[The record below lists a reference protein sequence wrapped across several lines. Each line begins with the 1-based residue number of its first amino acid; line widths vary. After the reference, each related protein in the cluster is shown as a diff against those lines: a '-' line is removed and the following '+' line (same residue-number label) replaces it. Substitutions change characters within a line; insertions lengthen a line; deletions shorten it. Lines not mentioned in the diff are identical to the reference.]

1 MEEILDTWPH
11 KSLNEKW
18 KWKVWVLPW
27 FFSFLSF
34 THIISGKRGR
44 EKISS
49 AKVRTSLVPAK
60 KTWVTEA
67 AELTSAG
74 CARGAEQKALDSIH
88 MSALHHVFCEHIVMF
103 CMILSDLWRYDLSHR
118 KYKGLLLSLGLD
130 TQKFTWIMKN
140 PCVKLMWVCH
150 SNFILVRWFIYLS
163 KMVYRNHNQH
173 GLLQ

>member
-74 CARGAEQKALDSIH
+74 CARGAEQKALDSIYVC
-88 MSALHHVFCEHIVMF
+88 SAPCLLWAYCHVLH
-103 CMILSDLWRYDLSHR
+103 DPLWSLKIYDLSHR

>member
-74 CARGAEQKALDSIH
+74 CARGAEQKALDSIY
-88 MSALHHVFCEHIVMF
+88 MSALHHVCCEHIVMF
-103 CMILSDLWRYDLSHR
+103 CMILCDLWRYMTLVIENTKDFYFPWDWIHKNSHGSW
-118 KYKGLLLSLGLD
+118 K
-130 TQKFTWIMKN
+130 THVWN
-140 PCVKLMWVCH
+140 
-150 SNFILVRWFIYLS
+150 
-163 KMVYRNHNQH
+163 
-173 GLLQ
+173 

>member
-1 MEEILDTWPH
+1 MRNENGKFGFCLDFSPFCLSPTLFQGSEEEKRFHQP
-11 KSLNEKW
+11 KSEHLWCLQKRHGSQKLLSWLLQDVQGELNRRLW
-18 KWKVWVLPW
+18 IPY
-27 FFSFLSF
+27 
-34 THIISGKRGR
+34 T
-44 EKISS
+44 
-49 AKVRTSLVPAK
+49 
-60 KTWVTEA
+60 
-67 AELTSAG
+67 
-74 CARGAEQKALDSIH
+74 
-88 MSALHHVFCEHIVMF
+88 SALHHVCCEHIVMF
-103 CMILSDLWRYDLSHR
+103 CMILNDLWRYTDLSHR